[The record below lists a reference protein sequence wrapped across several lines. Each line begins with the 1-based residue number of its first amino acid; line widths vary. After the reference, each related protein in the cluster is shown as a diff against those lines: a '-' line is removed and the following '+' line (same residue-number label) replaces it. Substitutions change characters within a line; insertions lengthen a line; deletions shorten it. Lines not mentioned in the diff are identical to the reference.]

1 MAFKIVCRE
10 SSGFCLCLDIK
21 RQSLLTNQKCCFIQ
35 MVGRTC
41 LRFIFQKEASF
52 WGWAVTHVSEHCN
65 VLITS
70 QNDTSSLNM
79 FTFKTSGCKN
89 RDSCWSV
96 IGHISHQVQYVNVH
110 ILISTAVILNIYNNN
125 WCYRGYAN
133 LQLPLLLQLFV
144 PLVLMICA
152 TWRLKHLF
160 PLMNSITPDSFIS
173 VQQMFLVKLTR
184 LHHEAL
190 THLYLCLFGF
200 SPGRSPISFDHEIVM
215 MNHVYKERFPKV
227 CTAHSHFLLF
237 SLIMCF

>member
-1 MAFKIVCRE
+1 MVRFLCLAPVLLLVWSFYRVTESHLVFLKDKSFDIWKKILEKLKMAFKIVCRE

-21 RQSLLTNQKCCFIQ
+21 PQSLITNQKCRFIQ

-52 WGWAVTHVSEHCN
+52 WGWAVSHVSEHCN

-133 LQLPLLLQLFV
+133 LQLPPLLQLFV
-144 PLVLMICA
+144 PLVLMIYA
-152 TWRLKHLF
+152 TWKLKHLF
-160 PLMNSITPDSFIS
+160 PLMD
-173 VQQMFLVKLTR
+173 
-184 LHHEAL
+184 
-190 THLYLCLFGF
+190 
-200 SPGRSPISFDHEIVM
+200 
-215 MNHVYKERFPKV
+215 
-227 CTAHSHFLLF
+227 
-237 SLIMCF
+237 

>member
-1 MAFKIVCRE
+1 MVRFLSVLLLVWSFYRVTESRLVFLKDKSFDIWKKILEKLKMAFKIVCRE

-21 RQSLLTNQKCCFIQ
+21 PQSLITNQKCCFIQ

-52 WGWAVTHVSEHCN
+52 WGWAVSHVSEHCN

-70 QNDTSSLNM
+70 QNDTSSLNIKHLDV
-79 FTFKTSGCKN
+79 KTETHVG
-89 RDSCWSV
+89 V
-96 IGHISHQVQYVNVH
+96 LYVSVH

-144 PLVLMICA
+144 PLVLMIYA

-160 PLMNSITPDSFIS
+160 PLMD
-173 VQQMFLVKLTR
+173 
-184 LHHEAL
+184 
-190 THLYLCLFGF
+190 
-200 SPGRSPISFDHEIVM
+200 
-215 MNHVYKERFPKV
+215 
-227 CTAHSHFLLF
+227 
-237 SLIMCF
+237 